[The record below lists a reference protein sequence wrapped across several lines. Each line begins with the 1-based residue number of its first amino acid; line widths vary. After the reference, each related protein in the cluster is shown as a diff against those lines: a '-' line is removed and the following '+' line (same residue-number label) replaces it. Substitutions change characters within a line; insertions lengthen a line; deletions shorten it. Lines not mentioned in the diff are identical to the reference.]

1 MPVYNVA
8 RFLPRCL
15 GSLIGQTYKELEIIC
30 VNDGSCDGSAAILDQ
45 YAAKDARIKVIHQE
59 NSGVS
64 AARNRGIE
72 AATGELITF
81 VDADDWLEPDAYEK
95 TALRQKSSGMTN

>member
-1 MPVYNVA
+1 M
-8 RFLPRCL
+8 
-15 GSLIGQTYKELEIIC
+15 
-30 VNDGSCDGSAAILDQ
+30 
-45 YAAKDARIKVIHQE
+45 
-59 NSGVS
+59 S

-95 TALRQKSSGMTN
+95 TIPCMREDVDLVCFGTCVESEKGCRGYEDLPKALDLLSSRS